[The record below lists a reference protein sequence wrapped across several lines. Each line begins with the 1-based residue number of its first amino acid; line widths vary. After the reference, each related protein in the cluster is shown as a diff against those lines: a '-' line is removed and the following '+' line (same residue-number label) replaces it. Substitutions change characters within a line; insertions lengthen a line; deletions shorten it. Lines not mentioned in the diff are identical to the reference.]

1 MKHDDKRELVESLLQ
16 QGLPRPEVARI
27 AGIPDGSM
35 SYVLAKWG
43 LLDKQVRRNSHM
55 SEGGRKRI
63 SESLTKRH
71 AVGKMQHGESHW
83 RYKRLKLR
91 GELVPEGDV
100 EEILKELSEQDLTI
114 AEMAVECQVDPK
126 TITNWLRKFNLQRG
140 IRGGSRCSWYKGGW
154 RKERGPDWLPLRK
167 LVLERDGYKCVKC
180 GMGQEEARERGHTL
194 SIHHIVP
201 WRDTQDNSI
210 ENLITLCQS
219 CHMKEEWA
227 NGCWSNTD

>member
-27 AGIPDGSM
+27 ASIPDGSM
-35 SYVLAKWG
+35 SYMLAKWG
-43 LLDKQVRRNSHM
+43 LLDKQVRHTGKYSDRARQAWSNAYKEIHASGM
-55 SEGGRKRI
+55 S
-63 SESLTKRH
+63 S
-71 AVGKMQHGESHW
+71 GESHW
-83 RYKRLKLR
+83 RYGKLKLR
-91 GELVPEGDV
+91 GELVPESDV
-100 EEILKELSEQDLTI
+100 EEILKEFSEQDLTL
-114 AEMAVECQVDPK
+114 AEMAAECQVNPR
-126 TITNWLRKFNLQRG
+126 TITQWLRKFDLQRG
-140 IRGGSRCSWYKGGW
+140 MRGGSRCSWYKGGW

-201 WRDTQDNSI
+201 WRDTQDNSM